1 MQLAT
6 TPPLAPKAAG
16 SLVARRDRYHRLFG
30 IGPLNIHQSI
40 DHSTYRLSIQ
50 TAEGDEIFV
59 NEQLLK
65 AKLTSC
71 QQTKFIRLKFVKQ
84 VQSDSQKMLY
94 AKRKRTLL
102 LTKKKLSKVA

>member
-6 TPPLAPKAAG
+6 TPPLAAKAAG
-16 SLVARRDRYHRLFG
+16 SLVAQRDRYQRLFG

-40 DHSTYRLSIQ
+40 DHSTYRLWFTFLKWLRETII
-50 TAEGDEIFV
+50 D

-65 AKLTSC
+65 AKWTSC
-71 QQTKFIRLKFVKQ
+71 QQTKFVRLKFVNQ
-84 VQSDSQKMLY
+84 VQSDSQKTVY

-102 LTKKKLSKVA
+102 